1 MKSTTKAW
9 IAAAVGII
17 FAAGLI
23 GWQVIARRAAA
34 VNLTPDD
41 MTLIAADQAPQMRA
55 RLASDEAARK
65 EFAKDIRELLAVAEE
80 ARAKGI
86 ADRPEMKRQLELM
99 RALVVSQNYGSK
111 TEGAS
116 APAPETNVSD
126 AEIEAFFKEPGQE
139 ERFNQFIKDAQARNP
154 QLASQAIPDAQLQQA
169 KHQLGQVLINAR
181 KGTAAGVEKK
191 RNVQLQIMLQQARA
205 LASAYAEET
214 FNPEKNASMKAS
226 DAEIEAYLAKH
237 PELDESQAR
246 GKAEDL
252 LKRARAGEDFAGLA
266 QQYSSDP
273 GSKDKGGDLDWFGR
287 EKMVKPF
294 SEAAFALKP
303 GEISDVVESPFGFH
317 IIKLEGKRN
326 GKSEDGKDEEQVR
339 ARHILISKGP
349 QGNPFGAPKSGKD
362 QAREAVEQ
370 EKGKKLLEE
379 IVNRSKATIAE
390 SFQVTAP
397 PASEQQFPGL
407 MPQNPSAPDQ
417 EAPEAP
423 AATPGKAGKAK
434 PPASPKK
441 TGKE

>member
-1 MKSTTKAW
+1 M
-9 IAAAVGII
+9 
-17 FAAGLI
+17 
-23 GWQVIARRAAA
+23 IARRAGA
-34 VNLTPDD
+34 VNLTGDD
-41 MTLIAADQAPQMRA
+41 MTIIAADQAPQMRA
-55 RLASDEAARK
+55 RLSSDEAARK

-111 TEGAS
+111 AEGAS
-116 APAPETNVSD
+116 APVPDTNVSD
-126 AEIEAFFKEPGQE
+126 AEIETFFKEPGQE

-154 QLASQAIPDAQLQQA
+154 QLASQPIPDAQLQQA

-214 FNPEKNASMKAS
+214 LNPEKNASMKAS
-226 DAEIEAYLAKH
+226 DAEIDSYLAKH
-237 PELDESQAR
+237 PELDESKAR

-294 SEAAFALKP
+294 ADAAFALKP

-317 IIKLEGKRN
+317 IIKVEGRRN

-349 QGNPFGAPKSGKD
+349 EGNPFGPPKSGKD

-379 IVNRSKATIAE
+379 IVNRSKATVAE
-390 SFQVTAP
+390 NFQVTAP

-407 MPQNPSAPDQ
+407 MPQSPSAPDQ
-417 EAPEAP
+417 EAPAAP
-423 AATPGKAGKAK
+423 PNTSGKTGKTAK
-434 PPASPKK
+434 PPAPPKRA
-441 TGKE
+441 GKG

>member
-1 MKSTTKAW
+1 
-9 IAAAVGII
+9 
-17 FAAGLI
+17 
-23 GWQVIARRAAA
+23 
-34 VNLTPDD
+34 

-55 RLASDEAARK
+55 RLVSDEAARK

-111 TEGAS
+111 AEGSS
-116 APAPETNVSD
+116 APPPDTNVSD

-154 QLASQAIPDAQLQQA
+154 QLASQPIPDAQLQQA

-181 KGTAAGVEKK
+181 KGTAAGIEKK

-214 FNPEKNASMKAS
+214 LNPEKNAGMKAS

-237 PELDESQAR
+237 PELDESKAR
-246 GKAEDL
+246 AKAEDL

-294 SEAAFALKP
+294 SDAAFALKP

-349 QGNPFGAPKSGKD
+349 EGNPFGPPKSGKD

-370 EKGKKLLEE
+370 EKGKKLLED
-379 IVNRSKATIAE
+379 IVNRSKATVAE
-390 SFQVTAP
+390 NFQVT
-397 PASEQQFPGL
+397 
-407 MPQNPSAPDQ
+407 
-417 EAPEAP
+417 
-423 AATPGKAGKAK
+423 
-434 PPASPKK
+434 
-441 TGKE
+441 